1 MIMVLDVD
9 GFDYEVLALPEEA
22 EHAGDDDWHYAKI
35 RFEPVGHHEYAAREA
50 WLRLEEDI
58 PARSVLDQYEDD
70 YLVEIFLV
78 SEEVSG
84 DKG

>member
-1 MIMVLDVD
+1 MC
-9 GFDYEVLALPEEA
+9 
-22 EHAGDDDWHYAKI
+22 I
-35 RFEPVGHHEYAAREA
+35 RDSEYAAREA